1 MLTMILIAALS
12 ITGSEQAEP
21 VYVLEYPGLAFG
33 YLPDEM
39 NPPVEGTLSP
49 EGGVI
54 TSAPNSS
61 GTEYQ
66 LHYWQEDL
74 ELNSRKDEWLSV
86 RFRNIISPDLLPS
99 LLISNVEW
107 VEGSAASP
115 YRETNSVG
123 LVPYLNFNVVN
134 DNFNITGRG
143 IACAI
148 FTEDYSIL
156 FYTITPGNAT
166 IDVKTGFDEIIS
178 QLFLAED

>member
-1 MLTMILIAALS
+1 MLTMLIIAALS

-39 NPPVEGTLSP
+39 NPPIEGTLSL

-54 TSAPNSS
+54 TGAPNSS

-74 ELNSRKDEWLSV
+74 EPNSRKDIWLSE
-86 RFRNIISPDLLPS
+86 RFRNIISPDLLSS

-107 VEGSAASP
+107 IEGSTASP
-115 YRETNSVG
+115 YRETGSVG

-134 DNFNITGRG
+134 DSFNITGKG
-143 IACAI
+143 MACAI
-148 FTEDYSIL
+148 FTEGYSIL
-156 FYTITPGNAT
+156 FFTMTPGSAT
-166 IDVKTGFDEIIS
+166 IDVKTDFDEIVS
-178 QLFLAED
+178 HLFLAEE